1 MPRSRRLLFLAF
13 VMFVA
18 LFGLS
23 ACAIKDVDLL
33 DAHTQV
39 ADDLIQQ
46 AELYLSKDD
55 PIVVAP
61 FMSVDRLDRSS
72 SFGRIAAEQFAG
84 RLVNRGFKV
93 VDAKVRTDDV
103 TRQKGEL
110 EKLLTN
116 ELANLSRETGAKTAL
131 VGSYAAADET
141 IFVSAR
147 LVRIRDNVAVAWS
160 DYAIP
165 MGPDA
170 EALVKSRSTRRG
182 GWR

>member
-1 MPRSRRLLFLAF
+1 MTRSRCLFFLVLVMLL
-13 VMFVA
+13 
-18 LFGLS
+18 GLS

-33 DAHTQV
+33 DAHSRVT
-39 ADDLIQQ
+39 DDLIQQ
-46 AELYLSKDD
+46 AELYISKDD
-55 PIVVAP
+55 PILVAP

-103 TRQKGEL
+103 SRQKGEL
-110 EKLLTN
+110 EHLLTN
-116 ELANLSRETGAKTAL
+116 ELANLSKETGAKTAL

-141 IFVSAR
+141 VFVSAR
-147 LVRIRDNVAVAWS
+147 LVRIRDNVALAWT

-170 EALVKSRSTRRG
+170 EALVKSRSMRRG
-182 GWR
+182 SWR